1 MQVRYSS
8 TEYWEIFLKNIM
20 HDNFA
25 VIKKILSDE
34 FGVNPEIIN
43 SDSSLSEDLNLTN
56 IEVIDALSML
66 SKEYNFQLPD
76 DIDIQHITTVSDL
89 IVFIEQYSD
98 EI

>member
-1 MQVRYSS
+1 
-8 TEYWEIFLKNIM
+8 M

-25 VIKKILSDE
+25 VVKKILSDE

-76 DIDIQHITTVSDL
+76 DIDIQHLVTVSDL

-98 EI
+98 EL

>member
-1 MQVRYSS
+1 
-8 TEYWEIFLKNIM
+8 M

>member
-1 MQVRYSS
+1 
-8 TEYWEIFLKNIM
+8 M

-25 VIKKILSDE
+25 VVKKILSDE

-43 SDSSLSEDLNLTN
+43 SDSSLSDDLNLTN

-76 DIDIQHITTVSDL
+76 DIDIQHITAVSDL

>member
-1 MQVRYSS
+1 
-8 TEYWEIFLKNIM
+8 M

-25 VIKKILSDE
+25 VVKKILSDE

-56 IEVIDALSML
+56 IEVIDALSIL